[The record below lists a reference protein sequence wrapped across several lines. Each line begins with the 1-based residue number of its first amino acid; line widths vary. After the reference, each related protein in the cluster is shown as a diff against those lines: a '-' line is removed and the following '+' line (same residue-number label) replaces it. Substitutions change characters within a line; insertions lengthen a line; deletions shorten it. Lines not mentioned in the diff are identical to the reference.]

1 VHILRASVQSPP
13 DLASRQHGVTS
24 SATPKIAEGMRNKR
38 KLEKKKKKK
47 KRTKEDEHGFFEE
60 GRGPEV

>member
-1 VHILRASVQSPP
+1 MHILRASVQSPP

-24 SATPKIAEGMRNKR
+24 SATPKIAEGMKKNKR
-38 KLEKKKKKK
+38 KLEKKKK